1 MRKSG
6 LRFASI
12 GTSLLLLGV
21 ALLPVASPAVA
32 ETRLPPTLIKQIAK
46 DYPRAR
52 VLRRGSLS
60 SLCVD
65 VPDVAAGAIR
75 TDFDGDGNDDFAVL
89 LNLGR
94 SKEKAEPGETLYDI
108 ALVAYMAKKGGG
120 FAASEL
126 DRFEGF
132 ALAFWLREQPEGE
145 VRDLQSGEAVTLRNP
160 GVYVDYCGGGAVH
173 YWQGGK
179 FRDIE
184 TGD

>member
-1 MRKSG
+1 MSAAKCVW
-6 LRFASI
+6 AV
-12 GTSLLLLGV
+12 LLIFVMVMNWPTL
-21 ALLPVASPAVA
+21 AD
-32 ETRLPPTLIKQIAK
+32 TRLPPTLTKLIAK

-52 VLRRGSLS
+52 ILRPAALS

-65 VPDVAAGAIR
+65 VPDVAAGAVR
-75 TDFDGDGNDDFAVL
+75 ADFDGDGNDDFAVL

-94 SKEKAEPGETLYDI
+94 SKERAEPGETLYDV
-108 ALVAYMAKKGGG
+108 ALVAYLANKDGA
-120 FAASEL
+120 FQAFEL

-145 VRDLQSGEAVTLRNP
+145 VRDLQSGEAVTLRHP
-160 GVYVDYCGGGAVH
+160 GIYVDYCGGGAVH